1 MFATSWKKIHCVESL
16 SGTEKSDITDW
27 VQHFPSYQR
36 SLCSTMSFIWAVV
49 LVSNSSFKTLLVHTT
64 TLWITLFNEFPQNIC
79 GTAFPV
85 ESLVKNHS
93 YSLEQF
99 CHFQEEISITLNYIT
114 LKFLYY
120 RSEPSIRLKKVLGQW
135 WFLPWWSQKR
145 CSMSEGPCSV
155 KSWEMPQFLYKI
167 FGFLLVHATSSRR
180 QVTEGR
186 EKRWQEGSEVRRQVD
201 SEEDSVILTW
211 QQRVSDLKAWTD

>member
-1 MFATSWKKIHCVESL
+1 MEKGKVVIFGFGLELILKLQYASLRKTAILPCIMFATSWKKIHCVESL

-64 TLWITLFNEFPQNIC
+64 TLWITLFNEFPPNIC

-114 LKFLYY
+114 LKFHYY
-120 RSEPSIRLKKVLGQW
+120 RS
-135 WFLPWWSQKR
+135 
-145 CSMSEGPCSV
+145 
-155 KSWEMPQFLYKI
+155 
-167 FGFLLVHATSSRR
+167 
-180 QVTEGR
+180 
-186 EKRWQEGSEVRRQVD
+186 D
-201 SEEDSVILTW
+201 
-211 QQRVSDLKAWTD
+211 